1 MSNIQQIGVIASAVL
16 PLFNIPL
23 IIKLV
28 SRKSSRDF
36 SLVWVL
42 GCWACTILMFP
53 AAMVSQDLAFKVFVT
68 VNVVLFSIVTFLVV
82 RYRNG
87 AKS

>member
-1 MSNIQQIGVIASAVL
+1 MSNIEQVGVIASAVL

-28 SRKSSRDF
+28 TRKSSKDY

-42 GCWACTILMFP
+42 GCWICTVLMFP
-53 AAMVSQDLAFKVFVT
+53 AAIISRDLAFKVFVI
-68 VNVVLFSIVTFLVV
+68 VNIVLFSIVTFLVI
-82 RYRNG
+82 RYRKG
-87 AKS
+87 VTS